1 MAELDAAG
9 LLVTAQHPQ
18 PRKLTREDALC
29 PQHLPYLKAVLKVC
43 ADHYWPAAAYK
54 CDMHD
59 MVGEHVN
66 SSRAYRRDVHFSW
79 TDLPAGRLAPCF
91 KAALCE

>member
-43 ADHYWPAAAYK
+43 AGNHWPASAYE
-54 CDMHD
+54 CDMHAT
-59 MVGEHVN
+59 VGEHVN
-66 SSRAYRRDVHFSW
+66 SSHAYRRMVQFSW
-79 TDLPAGRLAPCF
+79 TGLPAGRLASCG
-91 KAALCE
+91 KAPPHE

>member
-9 LLVTAQHPQ
+9 LLVTARRPQ
-18 PRKLTREDALC
+18 PRKLTREDALS

-43 ADHYWPAAAYK
+43 ADNYRQASAYE

-66 SSRAYRRDVHFSW
+66 SSRAYRRDVLFSW
-79 TDLPAGRLAPCF
+79 TDLPAGRLAPCV
-91 KAALCE
+91 KAALRE